1 MRSWVRRALW
11 PRQYDRSSYFN
22 ERFLA
27 GLDGVVLDI
36 GCGAFRDKFSLP
48 PTARYYGLDLS
59 GRASHLR
66 GDGHRLPIAD
76 GCADWVL
83 LVAVLEHVERPEV
96 VLAEAR
102 RALRPGGRA
111 YVAVLFLQMEHAA
124 ADYWRW
130 TGQSFPSMLTAAGF
144 DIVEMGTNG
153 GVLVLLDYLLWH
165 ALRYMKRER
174 AWLVLPM
181 LLALKA
187 LVQPLAR
194 LDGGVDDPLFATSF
208 HALVTVPSES
218 DRQSGSGVPQG

>member
-1 MRSWVRRALW
+1 MSIYMRSWVRRALW

-36 GCGAFRDKFSLP
+36 GCGAFRDKFALS

-76 GCADWVL
+76 DCADWVL

-102 RALRPGGRA
+102 RA
-111 YVAVLFLQMEHAA
+111 
-124 ADYWRW
+124 
-130 TGQSFPSMLTAAGF
+130 
-144 DIVEMGTNG
+144 
-153 GVLVLLDYLLWH
+153 
-165 ALRYMKRER
+165 
-174 AWLVLPM
+174 
-181 LLALKA
+181 
-187 LVQPLAR
+187 
-194 LDGGVDDPLFATSF
+194 
-208 HALVTVPSES
+208 
-218 DRQSGSGVPQG
+218 